1 MERMRLS
8 IFALAIG
15 LGTFAFADSL
25 PPMILHSPPRDV
37 VREGGFLRLTAT
49 VVDDQDVARVLLHI
63 RTGEEQT
70 FRTTEVRKTG
80 HNYELQLVGEQLKAP
95 EIAYFWEAADTSGN
109 IAYLPKDDP
118 RNAPFKISVEPQPTQ
133 RVAGQKTGAISPPTS
148 LKDFHG
154 SGTFQLESVS
164 AEFPFNPTTLPL
176 GLMERRPGE
185 HLQYNVNLTS
195 SQGTTSDSIWLYREV
210 ENFTGIPFDKFRWR
224 RVMPEDEFS
233 FGDFFSRVSDL
244 TLSNVEMR
252 GVERIYTEGGKS
264 YHVSIGRTQRAQ
276 VQSDQTSPQF
286 RQFTFSTFLSDQ
298 AGGSKWTYGLA
309 YTFDDKESIPA
320 LEEGSTLK
328 PTSNALAGLKFET
341 TKGALST
348 EFEGGVNLFD
358 KDTSDAT
365 KAGRDFAGRLI
376 LTYAT
381 PKFTLTGMAR
391 RIGAEYL
398 SAGQL
403 ETFADNDRQGW
414 KLGLQAAPGSGI
426 SLSASREEYR
436 DNLDGTLSTGTTDT
450 TNDSATLTW
459 TPKRWPSVTL
469 SIGRLQQEP
478 RSEEGTAT
486 ELKTR
491 GVTLSH
497 SFDGYG
503 VLGPTSQ
510 SFAWQRIFFES
521 TLNFNILYLSYSL
534 NTSYMDKANLT
545 TSYQF
550 TKTEET
556 ATTRRQ
562 VLGTALQ
569 LNLLPFEFLATL
581 GFQIAREKRTDA
593 TVNLQDRTWWISYHY
608 IFDENRSF
616 VFEGKRV
623 KYEDFADRENDFRES
638 ILTVKFLQAF

>member
-1 MERMRLS
+1 MHRIIVTLVAS
-8 IFALAIG
+8 LCTAVL
-15 LGTFAFADSL
+15 ADSL

-49 VVDDQDVARVLLHI
+49 VVDDQDVARVVLHI

-70 FRTTEVRKTG
+70 FRSTEVRKTG
-80 HNYELQLVGEQLKAP
+80 RNYEIQLVGEQLRAP
-95 EIAYFWEAADTSGN
+95 QIAYFWEATDTSGN
-109 IAYLPKDDP
+109 IAFLPKEDP
-118 RNAPFKISVEPQPTQ
+118 RNAPFKIEVEPRPTQ
-133 RVAGQKTGAISPPTS
+133 LGAGQQTGAILPPTS
-148 LKDFHG
+148 LKDFRG
-154 SGTFQLESVS
+154 SGTFQFESVS
-164 AEFPFNPTTLPL
+164 AEFPFNPATPPL
-176 GLMERRPGE
+176 GLMQRRPGE

-195 SQGTTSDSIWLYREV
+195 SQGTTTDSIWIYRAV
-210 ENFTGIPFDKFRWR
+210 ENFTGIPFDKFRWNQ
-224 RVMPEDEFS
+224 VVPEDEFS
-233 FGDFFSRVSDL
+233 FGDFFARVSDL

-252 GVERIYTEGGKS
+252 GVGRIYTDGGKS

-298 AGGSKWTYGLA
+298 RAGGKWTYGLA
-309 YTFDDKESIPA
+309 YTFDDEGSIPP

-328 PTSNALAGLKFET
+328 PSSNALAGLKFESA
-341 TKGALST
+341 KGALST
-348 EFEGGVNLFD
+348 EFEGGVNFFD
-358 KDTSDAT
+358 ADTSDA
-365 KAGRDFAGRLI
+365 AEARGDFAGRLT
-376 LTYAT
+376 LAYAT
-381 PKFTLTGMAR
+381 PKLSLTGMAR
-391 RIGAEYL
+391 RIGAKYL

-403 ETFADNDRQGW
+403 ETFVDNDRLGW
-414 KLGLQAAPGSGI
+414 KLGLKAAPWSRTQ
-426 SLSASREEYR
+426 LSASREAYQ
-436 DNLDGTLSTGTTDT
+436 DNLDGALDDSTGRTDT

-478 RSEEGTAT
+478 QTDAGTPT

-503 VLGPTSQ
+503 VLGATSQ

-534 NTSYMDKANLT
+534 NTSYLDKANLT

-556 ATTRRQ
+556 AITRRE

-569 LNLLPFEFLATL
+569 LNILPFEFLATL

-593 TVNLQDRTWWISYHY
+593 TSNLQDRTWWLSYNY

-616 VFEGKRV
+616 IFEGKLV
-623 KYEDFADRENDFRES
+623 KYEDFASSDNDFREN
-638 ILTVKFLQAF
+638 ILTVKFLQTF